1 MTLTR
6 KTPASLV
13 DHPYAASLRPLAPLD
28 DLLSDSNATLKSRL
42 DYLARY
48 GGKKPDGT
56 DKTRARLFKDGAP
69 YSFSFVI
76 EADDANGQWTTWFNG
91 GLLYHGPH
99 DGHGSGAA
107 PTFAVSL
114 TLTTGW
120 SIHA

>member
-1 MTLTR
+1 M
-6 KTPASLV
+6 LV
-13 DHPYAASLRPLAPLD
+13 IENQPFFEDVVAFAKKV
-28 DLLSDSNATLKSRL
+28 DLYDTDSNASLKSRL

-56 DKTRARLFKDGAP
+56 DKTRVRLFKDGAP
-69 YSFSFVI
+69 HSFGFVI
-76 EADDANGQWTTWFNG
+76 ESQGANGEWTTWFHG

-114 TLTTGW
+114 TPTTGW
-120 SIHA
+120 SIHT